1 MALSGSIFRELEA
14 LAFAIPNV
22 LLFVLSVYGSTDIFV
37 TRDPSGIVAM
47 YGLVSYTF
55 RGDAIYPPSLV
66 DYLEV
71 LYALSSLT
79 LLGIAALTAP
89 LLTKQNLKI
98 RFALSSVFFVIITLV
113 FHQSTKT
120 NNYNTVNDVSTAR
133 LGMIA
138 CFVVLDPVY
147 RLLDF
152 DIKKAWKEVTN
163 GGPKN

>member
-1 MALSGSIFRELEA
+1 M
-14 LAFAIPNV
+14 
-22 LLFVLSVYGSTDIFV
+22 LSVYGSADIFV
-37 TRDPSGIVAM
+37 TRDPDGIVAM

-66 DYLEV
+66 DYLDV

-79 LLGIAALTAP
+79 LLGIAAFTVP
-89 LLTKQNLKI
+89 LLTKQELKI
-98 RFALSSVFFVIITLV
+98 RFALSSVFFVLITLV

-120 NNYNTVNDVSTAR
+120 NSYNTVNDVSTAR

-147 RLLDF
+147 RLLDYN
-152 DIKKAWKEVTN
+152 IKKVFNNLLN
-163 GGPKN
+163 GQHKN